1 MMSDFL
7 FSLVDG
13 ADADAVPVAF
23 AEHVANA
30 LSFSLDAVGGDVVF
44 VDQDGLHC
52 FSACVGDFG
61 VDFSAALWRS
71 VTLDAHCGVL
81 VVFEECGDAL
91 DVGEL
96 RGVHCALALTEGDGL
111 LHRVG

>member
-81 VVFEECGDAL
+81 VV
-91 DVGEL
+91 L
-96 RGVHCALALTEGDGL
+96 RNVAMRSMLGSCEASTVL
-111 LHRVG
+111 LP